1 MTRRSITLVFVLSFV
16 LTSPVA
22 HAATESVGGRASIAT
37 GALYPDVSP
46 DGKSLAVSYQGS
58 IATLPAKGG
67 TMRIVSKGQAWN
79 VWPRWSPDGKRI
91 AYVSAPNFGPGVVK
105 LLNMETGKE
114 IKLPKSV
121 WSAGAFWF
129 HPDGKRLFGR
139 FAFRGMPQKLSFVD
153 LGTGEITMVNGSLY
167 GFGTRRAAYTLSPDG
182 NWIYFGVQYDHP
194 GQQGGNNGPQTDV
207 HRIPSEGGKPE
218 KLFQW
223 PARIYHMCVAADG
236 KSLFAMTDRGTAH
249 NDIWQLP
256 LDNPLANAR
265 KLSFGIADD
274 DWPVTSPEGKHV
286 YFTDNREGATA
297 ITAHTLA
304 SGESQDIRITA
315 IDHRA
320 PLKRMVLKLDAPD
333 SNQGEAWRVSIRRKS
348 GGFHFPPGAMYH
360 ITAGLGHFYHRGD
373 LQMELPVGAYEIR
386 VFRGPEFR
394 ADLTSINLTEGSGE
408 QVFHPT
414 VTRWTDM
421 RAKGWY
427 SGENHIHANYGY
439 GQWYNTP
446 RSILD
451 MCEAEDLHVANL
463 VVANS
468 DGDAIFDREFFHGG
482 PDPLSTANTLLWWN
496 EEFRSTIWGHMTLFH
511 LRHLVEPIMTGF
523 RKTTNPWDVPAN
535 GEILRR
541 TRRQGAAAGYT
552 HPSNNAEDP
561 YDQPYSAKGLPVDAA
576 LGLVDCADV
585 MGNVYPKVIPFWYR
599 LLNAGFRLPAS
610 AGTDCFLNRVS
621 MGPPGWGRVYVKI
634 DGEFTY
640 AKWVDG
646 LKRGRSF
653 VSNGPML
660 KFTANGGAQLGDTI
674 SMAAPG
680 SIKIQGSVTAA
691 YPLERLEV
699 VFNGKAI
706 AGGKLAE
713 SSATGEIS
721 DSIKIMESGWLA
733 LRASGKPIRYWWGRE
748 QGAHTNPIYVKV
760 KDHPQPVRESA
771 EYFMNWIERLER
783 DLEKRN
789 RIPSQE
795 EFDVQKH
802 LDLAKQV
809 YLSKILGRSQL
820 VR

>member
-207 HRIPSEGGKPE
+207 HRISSEGGKPE

-523 RKTTNPWDVPAN
+523 RKTTNPWDVPTN

-621 MGPPGWGRVYVKI
+621 MGPPGWGRVREDRRRIHLCEV
-634 DGEFTY
+634 GGRPETR
-640 AKWVDG
+640 ALLCQQRAHAQVHCKWGSATRRHD
-646 LKRGRSF
+646 F
-653 VSNGPML
+653 
-660 KFTANGGAQLGDTI
+660 NGGSRIDQDPRKRDGSLSARTTGSRLQWQSHCRRQTRRIIRHRRDFRFDQDHGKRVAGSPRIRQTHPILVGARARSPHQSHLREGQGPPSTG
-674 SMAAPG
+674 PG
-680 SIKIQGSVTAA
+680 K
-691 YPLERLEV
+691 RR
-699 VFNGKAI
+699 VFYELDRTPGA
-706 AGGKLAE
+706 
-713 SSATGEIS
+713 
-721 DSIKIMESGWLA
+721 
-733 LRASGKPIRYWWGRE
+733 RSGKKKP
-748 QGAHTNPIYVKV
+748 NSVP
-760 KDHPQPVRESA
+760 
-771 EYFMNWIERLER
+771 ER
-783 DLEKRN
+783 
-789 RIPSQE
+789 I
-795 EFDVQKH
+795 
-802 LDLAKQV
+802 
-809 YLSKILGRSQL
+809 
-820 VR
+820 